1 MKPFNEELAK
11 AGAKVITRNEKP
23 VRILCFDLKSPVY
36 TIAAAVMV
44 EFDGGKEEE
53 RPHSYTVTGNFYES
67 GTESE
72 LDLFMAPEKKYV
84 VIGVCASD
92 GKAFTASAGA
102 IYDCKDDALAY
113 AKRVTQQH
121 AGTYQVVE
129 IEA

>member
-1 MKPFNEELAK
+1 MKPFEEKLAK
-11 AGAKVITRNEKP
+11 DGGRVVTRAGQPA
-23 VRILCFDLKSPVY
+23 RILCFDMNSDQPIV
-36 TIAAAVMV
+36 AAVTD
-44 EFDGGKEEE
+44 ESGFELLITYFSDG
-53 RPHSYTVTGNFYES
+53 RRLCRYES
-67 GTESE
+67 QA
-72 LDLFMAPEKKYV
+72 DLFMAPEKKYV

-113 AKRVTQQH
+113 AKWVTQQH